1 MRVDLRAIAYTRSG
15 DKGETSNICVATY
28 DDADYEWLKAHLGVD
43 VVEQHFGLVVDGAIT
58 RYEMP
63 GTKMLNFVMQK
74 ALQGG
79 VSRSINL
86 DMHGKSRA
94 SLMLGIPL
102 ECDPDDPPPSR
113 RGVAG

>member
-1 MRVDLRAIAYTRSG
+1 MRVDLREIAYSRSG
-15 DKGETSNICVATY
+15 DKGDTSNVIVAAY
-28 DDADYEWLKAHLGVD
+28 DEGDYDWLRAHLD
-43 VVEQHFGLVVDGAIT
+43 VEVVKRHFAPVVDGEIR

-63 GTKMLNFVMQK
+63 GTKMLNFVMER

-94 SLMLGIPL
+94 SLILGIPL
-102 ECDPDDPPPSR
+102 ECDPDDPPPSG
-113 RGVAG
+113 RGIPK

>member
-1 MRVDLRAIAYTRSG
+1 MRVELRDVAYTRAG
-15 DKGETSNICVATY
+15 DKGDTSNVIVATY
-28 DDADYEWLKAHLGVD
+28 ADEDYDWLKRHLTEA
-43 VVEQHFGLVVDGAIT
+43 VVERQFGSVVGGTIT

-63 GTKMLNFVMQK
+63 GTRMLNFVMEN

-94 SLMLGIPL
+94 SLMLSIQL
-102 ECDPDDPPPSR
+102 ECDTSDPPPS
-113 RGVAG
+113 GPSVPT